1 MAVYTCSEKAG
12 IKTAEKLKEELL
24 SMLDGNED
32 LTIDFSAVRRI
43 DLSVAQ
49 IVIAAR
55 KEAKKRNLAFRL
67 SGLSSDVKR
76 QLRLCGVI
84 K

>member
-1 MAVYTCSEKAG
+1 MSVYTCSEKTG
-12 IKTAEKLKEELL
+12 IKTAEKLKEDIL
-24 SMLDGNED
+24 SQLDRNEE
-32 LTIDFSAVRRI
+32 LTIDFAAVRRI

-49 IVIAAR
+49 IVIAAGR
-55 KEAKKRNLAFRL
+55 EAKKRNLAFRL
-67 SGLSSDVKR
+67 TGLSSDVKR

>member
-1 MAVYTCSEKAG
+1 MSVYTCSEKTG
-12 IKTAEKLKEELL
+12 IKTAEKLKEDIL
-24 SMLDGNED
+24 SQLDRKEE
-32 LTIDFSAVRRI
+32 LTIDFAAVRRI

-49 IVIAAR
+49 IVIAAGR
-55 KEAKKRNLAFRL
+55 EAKKRNLAFRL
-67 SGLSSDVKR
+67 TGLSSDVKR